1 MNTFNELQFYY
12 LNQINAGTFLINN
25 TSKYQEVFIL
35 KKKVTLFICLLLIT
49 AMILTGCSSSI
60 NLMEGIK
67 SNNEI
72 SVSETM
78 DEKLNQSILNFSWN
92 MFRESSSNEGNL
104 MISPPSVYF
113 ALAMAANGADGETKT
128 EMMKALDAENIPM
141 DDLNE
146 GLNYWMNSI
155 TKNRTAKFSIANSIW
170 YRDGFKADKDFLQA
184 NADYYSAD
192 IHSLDF
198 SKKSAPNTINDW
210 VKNAT
215 NSKIDKIVE
224 KINDD
229 LVMYMINAIYFK
241 GDWKYEFPANKTHK
255 STFNSPS
262 GEIET
267 DFMNKIG
274 DMDYLE
280 FNGATGVILPYLD
293 ERFAFV
299 GLLPKEG
306 DTPRDLMNNLT
317 AMDLLN
323 LIKNKDVKN
332 IELSIPKF
340 ESSYEDSL
348 LDELSAMGMKLPF
361 DPNNAD
367 FSMMNESH
375 AKDLSISEVKHKTY
389 IKVDEKGTEAAA
401 VTSIG
406 VGATS
411 MPIELPRLTFD
422 RPFIYGI
429 VDVTTGIPLFIG
441 IMENPAIK

>member
-1 MNTFNELQFYY
+1 MNF
-12 LNQINAGTFLINN
+12 AW
-25 TSKYQEVFIL
+25 
-35 KKKVTLFICLLLIT
+35 
-49 AMILTGCSSSI
+49 
-60 NLMEGIK
+60 
-67 SNNEI
+67 
-72 SVSETM
+72 
-78 DEKLNQSILNFSWN
+78 D
-92 MFRESSSNEGNL
+92 MFKESSSNEGNL

-170 YRDGFKADKDFLQA
+170 YKEGFKPSKDFLQA

>member
-1 MNTFNELQFYY
+1 ME
-12 LNQINAGTFLINN
+12 
-25 TSKYQEVFIL
+25 
-35 KKKVTLFICLLLIT
+35 KKVTLFICLLLIT
-49 AMILTGCSSSI
+49 AMILAGCSSSI
-60 NLMEGIK
+60 NLMDGIGP
-67 SNNEI
+67 NNGVP
-72 SVSETM
+72 VSETM
-78 DEKLNQSILNFSWN
+78 DEKINQAILNFAWD
-92 MFRESSSNEGNL
+92 MFKESSSNEGNL

-170 YRDGFKADKDFLQA
+170 YKEGFKPSKDFLQA

>member
-1 MNTFNELQFYY
+1 ME
-12 LNQINAGTFLINN
+12 
-25 TSKYQEVFIL
+25 
-35 KKKVTLFICLLLIT
+35 KKVTLFICLLLIT
-49 AMILTGCSSSI
+49 AMILAGCSSSI
-60 NLMEGIK
+60 NLMDGIGP
-67 SNNEI
+67 NNGVP
-72 SVSETM
+72 VSETM
-78 DEKLNQSILNFSWN
+78 DEKINQAILNFAWD

-170 YRDGFKADKDFLQA
+170 YKEGFKPSKDFLQA

-210 VKNAT
+210 VKNVT

>member
-1 MNTFNELQFYY
+1 ME
-12 LNQINAGTFLINN
+12 
-25 TSKYQEVFIL
+25 
-35 KKKVTLFICLLLIT
+35 KKVTLFICLLLIT
-49 AMILTGCSSSI
+49 AMILAGCSSSI
-60 NLMEGIK
+60 NLMDGIGP
-67 SNNEI
+67 NNGVP
-72 SVSETM
+72 VSETM
-78 DEKLNQSILNFSWN
+78 DEKINQAILNFAWD

-170 YRDGFKADKDFLQA
+170 YKEGFKPSKDFLQA

>member
-170 YRDGFKADKDFLQA
+170 YKEGFKPSKDFLQA

>member
-1 MNTFNELQFYY
+1 M
-12 LNQINAGTFLINN
+12 
-25 TSKYQEVFIL
+25 

-113 ALAMAANGADGETKT
+113 ALAMAANGANGETKT
-128 EMMKALDAENIPM
+128 EMMKTLNVENIPI
-141 DDLNE
+141 DDLNK
-146 GLNYWMNSI
+146 GLNYWMDST
-155 TKNRTAKFSIANSIW
+155 TKNRIAKFSIANSIW
-170 YRDGFKADKDFLQA
+170 YKEGFKANKDFLQA

-198 SKKSAPNTINDW
+198 SKKSAPDTINNW

-215 NSKIDKIVE
+215 NNKIDKIVD
-224 KINDD
+224 KISDD
-229 LVMYMINAIYFK
+229 LVMYIINAIYFN
-241 GDWKYEFPANKTHK
+241 GDWKYEFSANKTHK
-255 STFNSPS
+255 ATFNAPY

-267 DFMNKIG
+267 DFMSRRG
-274 DMDYLE
+274 EMDYLE

-293 ERFAFV
+293 EQFAFV

-306 DTPRDLMNNLT
+306 DTPRDLINNLT
-317 AMDLLN
+317 ALDLLN
-323 LIKNKDVKN
+323 LIKNKEETD

-348 LDELSAMGMKLPF
+348 IDELSNMGMKLPF
-361 DPNNAD
+361 DPDSAD

-375 AKDLSISEVKHKTY
+375 EKDLSISEVKHKTY
-389 IKVDEKGTEAAA
+389 IRVDEKGTEAAA
-401 VTSIG
+401 VTSIE
-406 VGATS
+406 VETTS
-411 MPIELPRLTFD
+411 MPIELPQLTFD

-441 IMENPAIK
+441 IVENPTIK

>member
-1 MNTFNELQFYY
+1 ME
-12 LNQINAGTFLINN
+12 
-25 TSKYQEVFIL
+25 
-35 KKKVTLFICLLLIT
+35 KKVTLFICLLLIT
-49 AMILTGCSSSI
+49 AMILAGCSSSI
-60 NLMEGIK
+60 NLMDGIGP
-67 SNNEI
+67 NNGVP
-72 SVSETM
+72 VSETM
-78 DEKLNQSILNFSWN
+78 DEKINQAILNFAWD

-170 YRDGFKADKDFLQA
+170 YKEGFKPSKDFLQA

-323 LIKNKDVKN
+323 LIKNKEETD

-348 LDELSAMGMKLPF
+348 IDELSNMGMKLPF
-361 DPNNAD
+361 EPYNAD
-367 FSMMNESH
+367 FSKMNESR
-375 AKDLSISEVKHKTY
+375 AKDLFIGDVKHKTY